1 MTRQDFVYYH
11 GLTIET
17 VSRTFSQFERDGLI
31 GLVGTREV
39 HLKKMAALEELAAR

>member
-1 MTRQDFVYYH
+1 
-11 GLTIET
+11 LTIET
-17 VSRTFSQFERDGLI
+17 VSRTFSKFERDGLI